1 MPHIL
6 VVEDEPL
13 SRRSVV
19 LLLRVAGY
27 DVAAVAD
34 AEQAFAALAERRP
47 DLIVLDLLLPGL
59 HGLEFYQKMCQHEAW
74 SQIPVVVITAVDDER
89 VRQRAEKLGLTDYLV
104 KPFEMADLLPHIRQH
119 LHNVP
124 SDGVVE

>member
-59 HGLEFYQKMCQHEAW
+59 NGLEFYEGMCQHEAW
-74 SQIPVVVITAVDDER
+74 SQIPVVVITAVEDER
-89 VRQRAEKLGLTDYLV
+89 IRQRAEKLGLTDYLI

-119 LHNVP
+119 LN
-124 SDGVVE
+124 EE